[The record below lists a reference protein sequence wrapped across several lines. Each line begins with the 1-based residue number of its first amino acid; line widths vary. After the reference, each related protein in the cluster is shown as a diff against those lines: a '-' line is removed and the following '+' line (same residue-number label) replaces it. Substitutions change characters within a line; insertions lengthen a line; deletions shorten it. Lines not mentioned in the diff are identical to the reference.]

1 MAPTAVADRHE
12 ASGLSDDE
20 IFGAVAL
27 VHHTSLHRRRCEE
40 CCTARLRHVVRLAEG
55 LLLAVGAED
64 PCNLV
69 AGGGSGTTGKR
80 VVRQECRELLP
91 ANTTYGRVV
100 HVNYLLPQA
109 VM

>member
-12 ASGLSDDE
+12 VSGVSDDE

-27 VHHTSLHRRRCEE
+27 VDHTSLHRRRCEE

-64 PCNLV
+64 PCNFRD
-69 AGGGSGTTGKR
+69 GEGPCTTGKR
-80 VVRQECRELLP
+80 VVRRECRERLP
-91 ANTTYGRVV
+91 AKVKVIIT
-100 HVNYLLPQA
+100 
-109 VM
+109 

>member
-27 VHHTSLHRRRCEE
+27 VGHTSLHRRRCEE

-64 PCNLV
+64 PFAIFAMVKGL
-69 AGGGSGTTGKR
+69 A
-80 VVRQECRELLP
+80 
-91 ANTTYGRVV
+91 
-100 HVNYLLPQA
+100 PQA
-109 VM
+109 SVWCGGNAANGYPLIPLGGWS